1 MSLDLSWQ
9 ESANC
14 ATTDPDLFFDE
25 EAIRL
30 WRLRDICAACPVLAQ
45 CKATQAVIEANMAA
59 TDIFGFVG
67 GQSSLERK
75 TERRMRAAATA

>member
-1 MSLDLSWQ
+1 MSVDLSWQ

-30 WRLRDICAACPVLAQ
+30 WRLREVCAACPVLAQ
-45 CKATQAVIEANMAA
+45 CKATQAVIEADMAD
-59 TDIFGFVG
+59 TDIFGFVA
-67 GQSSLERK
+67 GQAARERK
-75 TERRMRAAATA
+75 AERRLAANA